1 MRTVFEQHVR
11 LFYSDVTETQPVK
24 TLILVVIRNYE
35 RETAA
40 ESHASDL
47 MLQFNSVCSS
57 LSLPPT
63 FLDCAALFSD
73 LGGVKPT

>member
-11 LFYSDVTETQPVK
+11 LFFSDSERAHGVK

-40 ESHASDL
+40 ESHSSDL
-47 MLQFNSVCSS
+47 MVQFNNVSPRPS
-57 LSLPPT
+57 LTMLTPV
-63 FLDCAALFSD
+63 LMAAFYA
-73 LGGVKPT
+73 GRYGAR

>member
-11 LFYSDVTETQPVK
+11 LFFSDTEKTDSVK

-47 MLQFNSVCSS
+47 MSQFNQVRR
-57 LSLPPT
+57 LHT
-63 FLDCAALFSD
+63 
-73 LGGVKPT
+73 TI